1 MTGRFSRAK
10 TILLGLVVGVL
21 GLTFIAYAAGTVLVG
36 VQDKKPGGHR
46 ILLAVPAVVITLGLK
61 LFPAASL
68 REASA
73 EARPWLP
80 AIEAAGNELA
90 KCPDARFVEI
100 RDPTEWVSIA
110 KRGGSL
116 VIDVDSVDERVHLSF
131 PVRLVPSIVR
141 TLKMSTPPN

>member
-21 GLTFIAYAAGTVLVG
+21 GLTFIAYAAGTVWVG
-36 VQDKKPGGHR
+36 AQDKKPGGHR
-46 ILLAVPAVVITLGLK
+46 ILLAVPAVVISLGLK

-80 AIEAAGNELA
+80 AIEAAAAGNELA

-100 RDPTEWVSIA
+100 RDPTDWV
-110 KRGGSL
+110 
-116 VIDVDSVDERVHLSF
+116 
-131 PVRLVPSIVR
+131 
-141 TLKMSTPPN
+141 